1 MVPSPGPNHQ
11 NVCSPCLARCTHSSS
26 LGKVMIAPLDV
37 VLSDEDVLQ
46 PDIMFVSAQRLSII
60 TDRDIKG
67 PPDLVV
73 EPLNYCG
80 SLTLPRD
87 QEPQTVRLLG
97 SVAGRVSSIFEKQEA
112 TVRFDGEVA
121 GSREWRGIDVRIVER
136 LKYLESTFVT
146 SGIPVE
152 GVDLAWRINADK
164 YDGTAAGVL
173 SVRPN
178 DKRITG
184 EKGFT
189 LTMETPAG
197 S

>member
-1 MVPSPGPNHQ
+1 MLTAHTTS
-11 NVCSPCLARCTHSSS
+11 
-26 LGKVMIAPLDV
+26 
-37 VLSDEDVLQ
+37 
-46 PDIMFVSAQRLSII
+46 
-60 TDRDIKG
+60 
-67 PPDLVV
+67 

-87 QEPQTVRLLG
+87 QEPQAV
-97 SVAGRVSSIFEKQEA
+97 RVSLDGEKQEA
-112 TVRFDGEVA
+112 AVRFDGDVA

-136 LKYLESTFVT
+136 LKYLEATFVT

-189 LTMETPAG
+189 LTVETPAT

>member
-1 MVPSPGPNHQ
+1 MSTAHTA
-11 NVCSPCLARCTHSSS
+11 S
-26 LGKVMIAPLDV
+26 
-37 VLSDEDVLQ
+37 
-46 PDIMFVSAQRLSII
+46 
-60 TDRDIKG
+60 
-67 PPDLVV
+67 

-87 QEPQTVRLLG
+87 QDPQAV
-97 SVAGRVSSIFEKQEA
+97 RVSLDGEKQEA
-112 TVRFDGEVA
+112 AVRFDGDVA

-136 LKYLESTFVT
+136 LKYLEATFVT

-189 LTMETPAG
+189 LTVETPAT

>member
-1 MVPSPGPNHQ
+1 MLTEHTTS
-11 NVCSPCLARCTHSSS
+11 
-26 LGKVMIAPLDV
+26 
-37 VLSDEDVLQ
+37 
-46 PDIMFVSAQRLSII
+46 
-60 TDRDIKG
+60 
-67 PPDLVV
+67 

-87 QEPQTVRLLG
+87 QDSQPV
-97 SVAGRVSSIFEKQEA
+97 RVSLDREKQEA
-112 TVRFDGEVA
+112 AVMFDGEVA
-121 GSREWRGIDVRIVER
+121 GSLEWPGTDVRIVER
-136 LKYLESTFVT
+136 LKFLEATFVT

-152 GVDLAWRINADK
+152 GVELAWRINADK

-189 LTMETPAG
+189 LIMENPAD

>member
-1 MVPSPGPNHQ
+1 MLTAHTTS
-11 NVCSPCLARCTHSSS
+11 
-26 LGKVMIAPLDV
+26 
-37 VLSDEDVLQ
+37 
-46 PDIMFVSAQRLSII
+46 
-60 TDRDIKG
+60 
-67 PPDLVV
+67 

-87 QEPQTVRLLG
+87 QEPRPV
-97 SVAGRVSSIFEKQEA
+97 RVSLDGEKQEA
-112 TVRFDGEVA
+112 AVRFDGEVA

-164 YDGTAAGVL
+164 HDGTAAGVL

-178 DKRITG
+178 DKRITARRASRSHG
-184 EKGFT
+184 D
-189 LTMETPAG
+189 PG
-197 S
+197 SLVVLPPH